1 MQEHLALFVELSE
14 GATEYSIMLEHEDIE
29 QTRVLEKNIEDL
41 ELTVRSLNALTQA
54 GIDTVSDLVSMTE
67 GELNSVKN
75 LGKKSLS
82 EIKDKIRE
90 LGLSL
95 SNTGEE

>member
-1 MQEHLALFVELSE
+1 
-14 GATEYSIMLEHEDIE
+14 MLEHEDIE

-95 SNTGEE
+95 SDSDEE

>member
-1 MQEHLALFVELSE
+1 MFVELSE

>member
-1 MQEHLALFVELSE
+1 M
-14 GATEYSIMLEHEDIE
+14 
-29 QTRVLEKNIEDL
+29 LEKNIEDL

-95 SNTGEE
+95 SDSDEE

>member
-1 MQEHLALFVELSE
+1 MVVVAEELAVIFPCAMASRTRYRVRTLVMEA
-14 GATEYSIMLEHEDIE
+14 GAMG
-29 QTRVLEKNIEDL
+29 V
-41 ELTVRSLNALTQA
+41 VRSLNALTQA
-54 GIDTVSDLVSMTE
+54 SIDTVSDLVSMTE

-95 SNTGEE
+95 SDTGEE

>member
-1 MQEHLALFVELSE
+1 M
-14 GATEYSIMLEHEDIE
+14 
-29 QTRVLEKNIEDL
+29 LEKNIEDL

-54 GIDTVSDLVSMTE
+54 GIDTVSDLVSMTG

>member
-1 MQEHLALFVELSE
+1 
-14 GATEYSIMLEHEDIE
+14 
-29 QTRVLEKNIEDL
+29 
-41 ELTVRSLNALTQA
+41 
-54 GIDTVSDLVSMTE
+54 MTE

-95 SNTGEE
+95 SDTGEE

>member
-1 MQEHLALFVELSE
+1 M
-14 GATEYSIMLEHEDIE
+14 
-29 QTRVLEKNIEDL
+29 LEKNIEDL

-95 SNTGEE
+95 SDTGEE

>member
-1 MQEHLALFVELSE
+1 MLFVELSE
-14 GATEYSIMLEHEDIE
+14 GVTEYFIMLEHEDIE

-95 SNTGEE
+95 SDTGEE